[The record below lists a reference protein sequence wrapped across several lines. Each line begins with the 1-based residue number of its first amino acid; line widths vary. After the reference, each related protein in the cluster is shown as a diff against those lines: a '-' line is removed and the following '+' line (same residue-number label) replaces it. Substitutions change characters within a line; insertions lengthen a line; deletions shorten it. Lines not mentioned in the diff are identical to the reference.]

1 MNLQF
6 CITILPRLFVITVL
20 LSLFL
25 SGPLLPTAAQEQQMQ
40 KVRLVV
46 TVTGIRNDKG
56 HIAASLFDREKGFP
70 NDDAQAAGQQ
80 LSQIKDRTATLVF
93 EDLSPGSYG
102 VALLHDENR
111 NHKMDSNIFGFPRE
125 GYGVSNNPRP
135 TRRSP
140 KFSDARF
147 NITENSKEQRIEVR
161 VVYLRFGDVLR

>member
-6 CITILPRLFVITVL
+6 CITILSRFFVIAVL
-20 LSLFL
+20 LSLLL
-25 SGPLLPTAAQEQQMQ
+25 SGPPVPTAAQEQQMQ

-56 HIAASLFDREKGFP
+56 NIAASLFDREKGFP
-70 NDDAQAAGQQ
+70 NDDARAVGYQ
-80 LSQIKDRTATLVF
+80 LSPIKDRTATLVF
-93 EDLSPGSYG
+93 EGLSPGSYG
-102 VALLHDENR
+102 VALLHDENK

-147 NITENSKEQRIEVR
+147 TIAETSKEQKIEIHI
-161 VVYLRFGDVLR
+161 VYLRIGDVLR